1 MMQEM
6 EGTIMHLFVVHGMSV
21 PTETCSFLGIATT
34 MLTV

>member
-6 EGTIMHLFVVHGMSV
+6 EGTIMHLFLHGMSI